1 MPNFRMGWLPDRP
14 DFRDYSPEKII
25 EDSKNKERIR
35 LKKAILLDRRLQI
48 EVQENGREDK
58 KQSSLLLPLKEP
70 TDQSSV
76 SLQYPIN
83 IRLPSHV
90 DLRKWCSPIQEQ
102 GNLKSC
108 TAIAGVALVEYFE
121 RKVMGEYIDA
131 SSLFLY
137 KVARKLMQLTGDTGV
152 STRFT
157 MKAMAL
163 FGIPPEE
170 YWPYE
175 IENFDEEPPAFC
187 YAYAQNYQALQY
199 FRLDLPHLS
208 KEQALLKIK
217 DFLAAGFPAMFGFT
231 TYSSLF
237 NKKTVKTGKIP
248 YPTIGEKMLG
258 GHAVVAVGY
267 DDNKLIDHP
276 NYKSINDYNENFQTQ
291 GAFLIRN
298 CWGEDWGKDGYGWLP
313 YEYVLQGLA
322 TDWWSLLKNEWIDEG
337 QFGLIAKDGVLLG
350 DSKKS
355 SDKPKSKTQPE
366 SKTPIIE
373 PPPKSEKSR
382 SPLPTDQ
389 RNNLKNEEK
398 N

>member
-25 EDSKNKERIR
+25 ENSKNKERIR
-35 LKKAILLDRRLQI
+35 LEKEILLHRRLQT
-48 EVQENGREDK
+48 EVQDN
-58 KQSSLLLPLKEP
+58 
-70 TDQSSV
+70 
-76 SLQYPIN
+76 
-83 IRLPSHV
+83 SHV
-90 DLRKWCSPIQEQ
+90 DLREWCSPIEEQ

-121 RKVMGEYIDA
+121 RKVRGEYIDA

-137 KVARKLMQLTGDTGV
+137 KVARKLMKLTGDSGV

-187 YAYAQNYQALQY
+187 YAYAQNYQAIQY
-199 FRLDLPHLS
+199 FRLDLPQLS
-208 KEQALLKIK
+208 KEQALVKIK
-217 DFLAAGFPAMFGFT
+217 DVLAAGIPAMFGFT
-231 TYSSLF
+231 TYSSLL

-248 YPTIGEKMLG
+248 YPSIGEKMLG

-267 DDNKLIDHP
+267 DDNKSIDHA
-276 NYKSINDYNENFQTQ
+276 NYKSINDSDENFPTQ
-291 GAFLIRN
+291 GALLIRN
-298 CWGEDWGKDGYGWLP
+298 CWGEDWGEDGYGWLP

-322 TDWWSLLKNEWIDEG
+322 TDWWSLLKNEWIDER
-337 QFGLIAKDGVLLG
+337 QFGLIAKDGVFLNGSPDRNSQG
-350 DSKKS
+350 D
-355 SDKPKSKTQPE
+355 PNEHTQ
-366 SKTPIIE
+366 
-373 PPPKSEKSR
+373 EKDPQPLIKISR
-382 SPLPTDQ
+382 
-389 RNNLKNEEK
+389 KNQG
-398 N
+398 

>member
-14 DFRDYSPEKII
+14 DFRDYCLEKII
-25 EDSKNKERIR
+25 KDSKNIEGIR
-35 LKKAILLDRRLQI
+35 LEKATLVNDCKLQI
-48 EVQENGREDK
+48 ENGTGVQKNGREDK
-58 KQSSLLLPLKEP
+58 KQTRLLLPFKEP
-70 TDQSSV
+70 TDQSSA

-83 IRLPSHV
+83 IHLPSHV
-90 DLRKWCSPIQEQ
+90 DLRQWCSPIEQQ

-108 TAIAGVALVEYFE
+108 TAIAGVALVEYFQ
-121 RKVMGEYIDA
+121 RKIMGEDIDV

-137 KVARKLMQLTGDTGV
+137 KVARKLMHLTGDTGA

-199 FRLDLPHLS
+199 FRLDLPQLS
-208 KEQALLKIK
+208 KKQALVQIK
-217 DFLAAGFPAMFGFT
+217 AFLAAEFPVMFGFT

-267 DDNKLIDHP
+267 DDNKVIDHP
-276 NYKSINDYNENFQTQ
+276 KDKLIKDYNKNFPTQ
-291 GAFLIRN
+291 GAFRIRN

-313 YEYVLQGLA
+313 YDYVLQGLA

-337 QFGLIAKDGVLLG
+337 QFGLIAKDGVLLNGSPNTNNQG
-350 DSKKS
+350 DPNEHTQGEDDQAIIKESSKNQGSNSRRKQH
-355 SDKPKSKTQPE
+355 SK
-366 SKTPIIE
+366 
-373 PPPKSEKSR
+373 
-382 SPLPTDQ
+382 
-389 RNNLKNEEK
+389 
-398 N
+398 

>member
-14 DFRDYSPEKII
+14 DFRDYSSDKII

-35 LKKAILLDRRLQI
+35 LEKAILLHRRLQT
-48 EVQENGREDK
+48 EVQENGRKEK
-58 KQSSLLLPLKEP
+58 KQTCLILPFKEP
-70 TDQSSV
+70 TDQSSA
-76 SLQYPIN
+76 SLQYLIN

-90 DLRKWCSPIQEQ
+90 DLREWCSPIEEQ

-163 FGIPPEE
+163 FGILPEE

-175 IENFDEEPPAFC
+175 IESFDEEPPAFC

-199 FRLDLPHLS
+199 FRLDLPQLP
-208 KEQALLKIK
+208 KQQVLLKIK
-217 DFLAAGFPAMFGFT
+217 AFLDAGFPAMFGFT

-237 NKKTVKTGKIP
+237 NKKVVKTGKIP
-248 YPTIGEKMLG
+248 YPSIGEKMLG

-267 DDNKLIDHP
+267 DDNKVIDHP
-276 NYKSINDYNENFQTQ
+276 NYKSINDSDENFPTQ

-313 YEYVLQGLA
+313 YEYVLKGLA

-337 QFGLIAKDGVLLG
+337 QFGSLARDGILLNGGSDQNNQRDPNEHTQSQDNQGIGKINKKKD
-350 DSKKS
+350 
-355 SDKPKSKTQPE
+355 
-366 SKTPIIE
+366 
-373 PPPKSEKSR
+373 
-382 SPLPTDQ
+382 
-389 RNNLKNEEK
+389 
-398 N
+398 

>member
-14 DFRDYSPEKII
+14 DFRDYCLEKII
-25 EDSKNKERIR
+25 KDSKNIEGIR
-35 LKKAILLDRRLQI
+35 LEKATLVNDCKLQI
-48 EVQENGREDK
+48 ENGTGVQKNGREDK
-58 KQSSLLLPLKEP
+58 KQTRLLLPFKEP
-70 TDQSSV
+70 TDQSSA

-83 IRLPSHV
+83 IHLPSHV
-90 DLRKWCSPIQEQ
+90 DLRQWCSPIEQQ

-108 TAIAGVALVEYFE
+108 TAIAGVALVEYFQ
-121 RKVMGEYIDA
+121 RKIMGEDIDV

-137 KVARKLMQLTGDTGV
+137 KVARKLMHLTGDTGA

-199 FRLDLPHLS
+199 FRLDLPQLS
-208 KEQALLKIK
+208 KKQALVQIK
-217 DFLAAGFPAMFGFT
+217 AFLVAGFPAMFGFT

-267 DDNKLIDHP
+267 KDDMLIEHP
-276 NYKSINDYNENFQTQ
+276 TEKSFTT
-291 GAFLIRN
+291 GAFRIRN

-313 YEYVLQGLA
+313 YKYVLEGLA
-322 TDWWSLLKNEWIDEG
+322 TDWWSLLKNEWVEQG
-337 QFGLIAKDGVLLG
+337 QFGLGTQDGILQG
-350 DSKKS
+350 DTDEPQPDDPTLITKKPD
-355 SDKPKSKTQPE
+355 DKKT
-366 SKTPIIE
+366 I
-373 PPPKSEKSR
+373 
-382 SPLPTDQ
+382 
-389 RNNLKNEEK
+389 N
-398 N
+398 

>member
-14 DFRDYSPEKII
+14 DFRDYSPPEKII
-25 EDSKNKERIR
+25 EYCKNKERIR
-35 LKKAILLDRRLQI
+35 LEKAISPDRRLQ
-48 EVQENGREDK
+48 
-58 KQSSLLLPLKEP
+58 
-70 TDQSSV
+70 
-76 SLQYPIN
+76 
-83 IRLPSHV
+83 HV
-90 DLRKWCSPIQEQ
+90 DLREWCSPIQEQ

-121 RKVMGEYIDA
+121 RKVRGEYIDA

-137 KVARKLMQLTGDTGV
+137 KVARKLMKLTGDTGV

-187 YAYAQNYQALQY
+187 YAYAQHYQALKY
-199 FRLDLPHLS
+199 FRLDLPQLS
-208 KEQALLKIK
+208 KEQALDKIK
-217 DFLAAGFPAMFGFT
+217 AFLAAGFPAMFGFT

-267 DDNKLIDHP
+267 DDNKVIDHP
-276 NYKSINDYNENFQTQ
+276 NYKSVKDYDKNFPTQ
-291 GAFLIRN
+291 GALLIRN
-298 CWGEDWGKDGYGWLP
+298 CWGEDWGKGGYGWLP
-313 YEYVLQGLA
+313 YEYVLKGLA
-322 TDWWSLLKNEWIDEG
+322 TDWWSLLKNEWVNEG
-337 QFGLIAKDGVLLG
+337 QFDSLDRDGILLNG
-350 DSKKS
+350 S
-355 SDKPKSKTQPE
+355 SNKNNQEDKEKSKNPNE
-366 SKTPIIE
+366 HTPTNDKQASTIN
-373 PPPKSEKSR
+373 S
-382 SPLPTDQ
+382 
-389 RNNLKNEEK
+389 RNNQGSN
-398 N
+398 

>member
-14 DFRDYSPEKII
+14 DFRDYSLEKII
-25 EDSKNKERIR
+25 ERSNNKEG
-35 LKKAILLDRRLQI
+35 ILLHEATLVNDCKLQI
-48 EVQENGREDK
+48 ENGTENQENGREDK
-58 KQSSLLLPLKEP
+58 KQTSVLLPLKKP
-70 TDQSSV
+70 IDQSWA
-76 SLQYPIN
+76 SLQYPIS
-83 IRLPSHV
+83 LPSYV
-90 DLRKWCSPIQEQ
+90 DLREWCSPIEEQ

-121 RKVMGEYIDA
+121 RKVTGEYIDA

-137 KVARKLMQLTGDTGV
+137 KVARKLMHLTGDTGA

-175 IENFDEEPPAFC
+175 IENFDKEPPAFC

-199 FRLDLPHLS
+199 FRLDLPQLS
-208 KEQALLKIK
+208 KKQALVQIK
-217 DFLAAGFPAMFGFT
+217 AFLAAGFPAMFGFT

-248 YPTIGEKMLG
+248 YPTINEKMLG

-267 DDNKLIDHP
+267 NDNKLIDHP
-276 NYKSINDYNENFQTQ
+276 NYKLINDYNKNFPTQ

-313 YEYVLQGLA
+313 YEYVLRGLA
-322 TDWWSLLKNEWIDEG
+322 TDWWLLLKNEWIDERK
-337 QFGLIAKDGVLLG
+337 FGLIAKDGVLLG
-350 DSKKS
+350 GESQKLPKKS
-355 SDKPKSKTQPE
+355 E
-366 SKTPIIE
+366 SKTVIIK
-373 PPPKSEKSR
+373 PDPKPKTAK
-382 SPLPTDQ
+382 LIFAQD
-389 RNNLKNEEK
+389 
-398 N
+398 